1 AGLVDGVRQQARGRL
16 GAGRARRPL
25 HRRPVVRGHLGERRP
40 AAAVR
45 PDGRVDDP
53 GRRRLR
59 HRGDLRHRRHAVGV
73 HRGRRRPHGGPLEG
87 ALERLPRPGRHVPAG
102 RRLPPDRERFLLG
115 GVLRGPDP
123 RGRAGEVSMAGKI
136 TDRSLGVFDTRAL
149 VGAFDPKISEFKLSE
164 PRFGANLQAMYLYGG
179 MHSDSGKFYVVER
192 KFLSSMT
199 GGLFIM
205 SNQGG
210 SMELDPGSPRSGRG
224 EVRREFDDTSMRWH
238 EPIMQR
244 IPEEL
249 RVAEEQPLDLRVTDD
264 EFRWSE
270 GNLLDLSGPMPSVGL
285 QFVAPMKGQL
295 LVYQSQC
302 YWLKGTLLGEEAE
315 GPIFFDHIFWTPH
328 GLEWKETPMYTD
340 RQVSWTIFGNKLD
353 DGA

>member
-1 AGLVDGVRQQARGRL
+1 MG
-16 GAGRARRPL
+16 
-25 HRRPVVRGHLGERRP
+25 
-40 AAAVR
+40 
-45 PDGRVDDP
+45 
-53 GRRRLR
+53 
-59 HRGDLRHRRHAVGV
+59 
-73 HRGRRRPHGGPLEG
+73 
-87 ALERLPRPGRHVPAG
+87 
-102 RRLPPDRERFLLG
+102 PDRQ
-115 GVLRGPDP
+115 
-123 RGRAGEVSMAGKI
+123 
-136 TDRSLGVFDTRAL
+136 LGVFDSRAL

-264 EFRWSE
+264 EFHWSE
-270 GNLLDLSGPMPSVGL
+270 GDLLELAGPMPSVGL

-353 DGA
+353 DGATQFGHLISMTGGMAVAAIAEDRTPLVLSDRVDLSFELDEDSYVTRATHDVEGERWTFTEDADGHMEGHSKARWGEYRAQSGQVRREGESRQVTKGFTWVECFADRIRAEGLTK

>member
-1 AGLVDGVRQQARGRL
+1 
-16 GAGRARRPL
+16 
-25 HRRPVVRGHLGERRP
+25 
-40 AAAVR
+40 
-45 PDGRVDDP
+45 
-53 GRRRLR
+53 
-59 HRGDLRHRRHAVGV
+59 
-73 HRGRRRPHGGPLEG
+73 
-87 ALERLPRPGRHVPAG
+87 
-102 RRLPPDRERFLLG
+102 
-115 GVLRGPDP
+115 
-123 RGRAGEVSMAGKI
+123 MAGKI

-353 DGA
+353 DGATQFGHLISMTGGMAVAAIAEDRDPMVLSDRVDLSFELDADSYVTRATHDVEGQRWIFTEDADGHMEGHSKARWGEYRAQSGQVRLEGETREVTKGFTWVECFADRIRAEGLVK

>member
-1 AGLVDGVRQQARGRL
+1 
-16 GAGRARRPL
+16 
-25 HRRPVVRGHLGERRP
+25 
-40 AAAVR
+40 
-45 PDGRVDDP
+45 
-53 GRRRLR
+53 
-59 HRGDLRHRRHAVGV
+59 
-73 HRGRRRPHGGPLEG
+73 
-87 ALERLPRPGRHVPAG
+87 
-102 RRLPPDRERFLLG
+102 
-115 GVLRGPDP
+115 
-123 RGRAGEVSMAGKI
+123 MAGTV
-136 TDRSLGVFDTRAL
+136 TDRQIGVFDTRAL
-149 VGAFDPKISEFKLSE
+149 VGAFDPKISEFKFSE
-164 PRFGANLQAMYLYGG
+164 PRFGANQQAMYLYGG

-192 KFLSSMT
+192 KFLASMT

-224 EVRREFDDTSMRWH
+224 EVRREFSDTSMRWH

-249 RVAEEQPLDLRVTDD
+249 RVAEEQPLDLTITDE

-270 GNLLDLSGPMPSVGL
+270 GNLLELSGPMPSVGL
-285 QFVAPMKGQL
+285 QFVAPMKGMS

-315 GPIFFDHIFWTPH
+315 GPIFYDNIFWTPH

-353 DGA
+353 DGATQFGHLISMTGGLAVAAIAEDQEPLVLSDRVDLSFELDEDSYVTRATHDVEGQRWTFTEDTDGHMEGHSKARWGEYRAQSGQVRREGESREVTKGFTWVECFADRIRSEGLVK